1 MNVTVRNVELH
12 AQKAF
17 VIRMAFVLVLSITHV
32 LYMAVM
38 ERNVEKHVYKET

>member
-1 MNVTVRNVELH
+1 MTARNVELR

-17 VIRMAFVLVLSITHV
+17 VIKMAFVLVQSITHV

-38 ERNVEKHVYKET
+38 ERNAEKHVYKET